1 MSLKSMNKKLLVRAE
16 DTDEEDQECP
26 QIIKVEDNRVW
37 FHSDVDQESC
47 FKLMECLREAQK
59 FVAVQSIMNEF
70 EDMGKIYLYIFSDGG
85 ELHAAF
91 GVADFILNSKVDI
104 ITVNEGC
111 VASAGTV
118 ISLAGKERYIR
129 KNAYMLIHEIR
140 SGGRPGKYS
149 ELMDDMN
156 NNDEL
161 MKHMKTYM
169 NERCQ
174 NAKLAKKLDKM
185 LTHDLLWNAEKSL
198 KYGLVDKIV

>member
-1 MSLKSMNKKLLVRAE
+1 M
-16 DTDEEDQECP
+16 
-26 QIIKVEDNRVW
+26 
-37 FHSDVDQESC
+37 
-47 FKLMECLREAQK
+47 
-59 FVAVQSIMNEF
+59 
-70 EDMGKIYLYIFSDGG
+70 
-85 ELHAAF
+85 
-91 GVADFILNSKVDI
+91 DI

-161 MKHMKTYM
+161 MKHMKAYM

-174 NAKLAKKLDKM
+174 NAKLSKKLDKM

-198 KYGLVDKIV
+198 KYGLVDRIV